1 MKYALEYLKLVN
13 MHSILSQTF
22 GSIVLPL
29 SQDTS
34 GVASEGGIQKGDLQG
49 AVDLADQI
57 NSFLAHSNSDAY
69 GMGEEAYTLEELKEA
84 EQRRLR
90 ISELIMEELAGF
102 FKTLLTKNS
111 K

>member
-1 MKYALEYLKLVN
+1 
-13 MHSILSQTF
+13 MHSTLSQTF
-22 GSIVLPL
+22 GSIILPL

-34 GVASEGGIQKGDLQG
+34 GVSSEGGIQKGDHN
-49 AVDLADQI
+49 AAADLADQI
-57 NSFLAHSNSDAY
+57 NSFLAHSNTDAY

-102 FKTLLTKNS
+102 FKTLLTKNT